1 MALNVSAPRA
11 DYSGYHFENLSL
23 ALSTHNNALNIG
35 LKGEWIDG
43 AGRRLALQTIGSAKN
58 NELNTLSSFNAFAQ
72 KTFMGQVDCTAQFE
86 RIQGNKLATHLH
98 FAPSKIRIDTIALQ
112 VQPSEL
118 TYTHNNLDIKHFEL
132 SNKEQHI
139 IVNGQTSG
147 NASDS
152 LTVQL
157 RTSMYLIY

>member
-1 MALNVSAPRA
+1 
-11 DYSGYHFENLSL
+11 
-23 ALSTHNNALNIG
+23 
-35 LKGEWIDG
+35 
-43 AGRRLALQTIGSAKN
+43 
-58 NELNTLSSFNAFAQ
+58 
-72 KTFMGQVDCTAQFE
+72 MGQVDCTAQFE

-157 RTSMYLIY
+157 KDIDVPYILDIVNFHSVSFGGFASAKWCLSRYLITLAHTPTLLLESLSSRKPIWERCMHKLITPIAKDE